1 MSDNVQVGARISA
14 ELHQKPCFNACAM
27 FQRLHSAQDYPGTGM
42 GLAICKQIVE
52 IHGGRIWA
60 SSQLG
65 LGTSFYFTIP
75 WQPGKR

>member
-1 MSDNVQVGARISA
+1 
-14 ELHQKPCFNACAM
+14 M